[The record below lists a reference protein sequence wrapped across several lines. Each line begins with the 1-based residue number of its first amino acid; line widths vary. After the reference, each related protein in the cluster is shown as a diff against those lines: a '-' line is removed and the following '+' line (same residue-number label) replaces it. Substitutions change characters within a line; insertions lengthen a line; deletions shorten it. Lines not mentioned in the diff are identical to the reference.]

1 LTQLATHHKRRRD
14 ESIDP
19 SYWAWIDCLT
29 GGRNH
34 PLNRAAQYHIQRLLF
49 ILYGNPSPN
58 RFHRILALLDCP
70 TVLTTNFDP
79 SYRAASDRLGI
90 RSVVIANDDELL
102 RHGHEP
108 KQVIHIHGRAPVDAA
123 VEQEGNGGNPQ
134 VFSWE
139 SYCRFSRERKF
150 MSDYFKHL
158 WLTRLPV
165 ILGSSLSDEMTIVK
179 MMCDIDPERR
189 WEPKFAPIWVCHKA
203 PDIDRIKLARR
214 CHIKIVWHSEGI
226 GRFLEELH
234 KAVYKIEY
242 DETGDRIA
250 MDTEV
255 DPLDQLPDR
264 RQLDYRTCMWRY
276 HLEQISD
283 REARERLY
291 ESIRKFP
298 ILSKE
303 LLNPL
308 EKKLAYFLSRRMLR
322 QATGDEVTPAYYSI
336 PPDVRLKLISQM
348 LDHSNGSRS

>member
-1 LTQLATHHKRRRD
+1 
-14 ESIDP
+14 
-19 SYWAWIDCLT
+19 
-29 GGRNH
+29 
-34 PLNRAAQYHIQRLLF
+34 
-49 ILYGNPSPN
+49 
-58 RFHRILALLDCP
+58 
-70 TVLTTNFDP
+70 
-79 SYRAASDRLGI
+79 
-90 RSVVIANDDELL
+90 
-102 RHGHEP
+102 
-108 KQVIHIHGRAPVDAA
+108 
-123 VEQEGNGGNPQ
+123 
-134 VFSWE
+134 
-139 SYCRFSRERKF
+139 
-150 MSDYFKHL
+150 
-158 WLTRLPV
+158 
-165 ILGSSLSDEMTIVK
+165 
-179 MMCDIDPERR
+179 
-189 WEPKFAPIWVCHKA
+189 
-203 PDIDRIKLARR
+203 
-214 CHIKIVWHSEGI
+214 
-226 GRFLEELH
+226 
-234 KAVYKIEY
+234 
-242 DETGDRIA
+242 